1 MLRTTRQ
8 LSGYSVVKVVRQ
20 FLNAYMYTI
29 TYRNAKGAEM
39 MFVLTVSEDGSNID
53 IQQETSKPAPVSPT
67 LSELVT
73 LDSLPTYIRGRLSA
87 TDELYSSS
95 SFGARYPSQYE
106 HIMQLVTNIF
116 DGSQI
121 LYIFYSPSNRVYW
134 VYTSHHH
141 WVELRA
147 LLSGF

>member
-20 FLNAYMYTI
+20 FLNGYMYTI

-67 LSELVT
+67 LS
-73 LDSLPTYIRGRLSA
+73 
-87 TDELYSSS
+87 
-95 SFGARYPSQYE
+95 
-106 HIMQLVTNIF
+106 
-116 DGSQI
+116 
-121 LYIFYSPSNRVYW
+121 
-134 VYTSHHH
+134 
-141 WVELRA
+141 
-147 LLSGF
+147 